1 MEKQK
6 ITQKTTQITQKI
18 ISQPLIK
25 KTMRVQIIGESDLLM
40 NKMSEDTKELLKNKV
55 EGKATQKVNRELDKE
70 AEIKI
75 HYDNKGNVIMP
86 TFAFKAAMVEAAP
99 YLQNM
104 DKKLAKSIIV
114 EGDFVS
120 LKYKSKYIREDF
132 GKPQRGGTPLPIRR
146 PAFKDWNCE
155 LVLTFNS
162 SQITPESIINLLR
175 LAGFHNGVGAWR
187 PACQGQFG
195 RFDVKTN

>member
-1 MEKQK
+1 MAKQETK
-6 ITQKTTQITQKI
+6 ATQKVVL
-18 ISQPLIK
+18 SQPLLK
-25 KTMRVQIIGESDLLM
+25 KTIRVQIVGESDLLM
-40 NKMSEDTKELLKNKV
+40 NKMSEETKELLKNRV
-55 EGKATQKVNRELDKE
+55 EGKAIQKVNRELDKE

-75 HYDNKGNVIMP
+75 HKDEKGNIIMP

-114 EGDFVS
+114 EGDFVP
-120 LKYKSKYIREDF
+120 LKYKSKYVREDF

-146 PAFKDWNCE
+146 PAFKDWSCE
-155 LVLTFNS
+155 LRLTFNS
-162 SQITPESIINLLR
+162 SQITPDTIISLLR
-175 LAGFHNGVGAWR
+175 VAGFHNGVGAWR

-195 RFDVKTN
+195 RFDIKAI